1 MLLLLD
7 NFCDGKPNGDYRDPD
22 TCHGFI
28 SCSNGIPYKMPCP
41 AQLCFNERKDQ
52 CENCNNVPC
61 GKPLIFIHHYRGQQ
75 FKIGDCGLVSP
86 ENKNIRRIVQFSS
99 VFHLHFNIYHI
110 LTLHIVTQE

>member
-7 NFCDGKPNGDYRDPD
+7 NFCDGKPNGDYKDPD

-41 AQLCFNERKDQ
+41 ANLCFNERKDQ
-52 CENCNNVPC
+52 CDYCKNVPC

-75 FKIGDCGLVSP
+75 FKIGDCGLQP
-86 ENKNIRRIVQFSS
+86 LLRTKTFAE
-99 VFHLHFNIYHI
+99 
-110 LTLHIVTQE
+110 